1 MSLYVDG
8 GQLATAEQIIND
20 SAQDPRSDS
29 TALRILLLPVFCQHG
44 RIEEAQRLVEQRW
57 EHLRETG
64 EGASELAINLA
75 RLHAEVE
82 LLPSPVEAVRASLDR
97 AAKLAPDD
105 DRVWLGLAN
114 LEIRTGNYHDAEH
127 WLDACLK
134 RRPDDVPVWRARL
147 NWGMATSR
155 VDVAREALAHLPASE
170 STPAQVYR
178 IEAWLAA
185 KQGNH
190 ATERQTLERLIAA
203 EPTDLTALKRLSELA
218 RRVGQSER
226 TAELQGRAGEIDRLN
241 ARYRKLYDRNQPIRD
256 AVEMGQLALR
266 LQRTFEA
273 RVFLTVAAAE
283 SLHPNDARRELQWL
297 SQHSTPIAR
306 TRASLA
312 EAILSPKSGTAS
324 SRSTD

>member
-1 MSLYVDG
+1 LRF
-8 GQLATAEQIIND
+8 GQ
-20 SAQDPRSDS
+20 
-29 TALRILLLPVFCQHG
+29 G

-57 EHLRETG
+57 AHLQETG

-82 LLPSPVEAVRASLDR
+82 WQPSPVEAVRASLDQ

-114 LEIRTGNYHDAEH
+114 LEIRTGNYDDAEH

-134 RRPDDVPVWRARL
+134 RRPDDVPVWRTRL

-178 IEAWLAA
+178 LEAWLAA

-190 ATERQTLERLIAA
+190 ATERQTLERLITA

-306 TRASLA
+306 TSSSLA

-324 SRSTD
+324 SRSAD